1 MRRYTRTS
9 AASTKAS
16 LVQFSGGGQSAPT
29 YLIAD
34 KNWRV
39 TLGVC
44 NRASSTVGGAM
55 KVTSVKVDPAGAS
68 GREKCL
74 VAVCVQLSGTKESM
88 TINVVVADEHDEL
101 AVQESGIAR
110 AKDFARQFANLNSVE
125 PTSAT

>member
-1 MRRYTRTS
+1 
-9 AASTKAS
+9 
-16 LVQFSGGGQSAPT
+16 
-29 YLIAD
+29 
-34 KNWRV
+34 
-39 TLGVC
+39 
-44 NRASSTVGGAM
+44 M

-74 VAVCVQLSGTKESM
+74 VAVCVQESM

>member
-1 MRRYTRTS
+1 
-9 AASTKAS
+9 
-16 LVQFSGGGQSAPT
+16 
-29 YLIAD
+29 
-34 KNWRV
+34 
-39 TLGVC
+39 
-44 NRASSTVGGAM
+44 M

-68 GREKCL
+68 RRETGASRREKCL
-74 VAVCVQLSGTKESM
+74 VTLCVQLAGTNESM